1 MLTRGLAVIGVTLV
15 ALSGVAL
22 AKPKVALIT
31 FEGDPKGEAREVVSE
46 ALADDTK
53 VVGGKEVNRSIDK
66 LGLDVNDLAEKDL
79 RKLSKELEAD
89 AIVQGKL
96 SMKGPNHL
104 LHFKLFV
111 HGKKAKGFKIE
122 FGSLKSAKFKEKL
135 RDKMVAKLGGG
146 GDDDGA
152 TVKKK
157 GGAGDDDEDPITGK
171 KKKGAGEGDPLTSMK
186 KKGGDAGG
194 DDDGAKK
201 KKGGDA
207 GGDDDGA
214 AAKKKGGDEDGGPK
228 SKGPV
233 DVDDDKP
240 RKGKKRTGHRGDDDA
255 GPDVEANSDD
265 GEIKLP
271 AHSANRVAIRLDV
284 GGSIQKR
291 TLSFTSRSFP
301 QAPNTYTNK
310 PVPGV
315 RVEAEVYPLAFSNP
329 MGVAAGIGLGGMFDQ
344 TASLNLTSSAQ
355 PGTKFP
361 VTERRYS
368 IGPRFRLVFGGKPTS
383 PSLTIGVGYG
393 HRTFKVNR
401 TALEPGNTID
411 LPDVDYVGFDP
422 GLEFRIP
429 LVERVAL
436 IFGGSAMLLTS
447 AGPIQLADS
456 YGQAK
461 VTGGQGMG
469 GIDIVITSRIAARL
483 TGEFTQVGFA
493 FTGNGAQANA
503 RDMDPTTKDVGGAA
517 DRYLGGALTLAV
529 LY

>member
-135 RDKMVAKLGGG
+135 RDKMIAKLGGG
-146 GDDDGA
+146 DGDDGGTA
-152 TVKKK
+152 VKKK

-171 KKKGAGEGDPLTSMK
+171 KKKGAGDGDPLTSMK
-186 KKGGDAGG
+186 KKGGDDG
-194 DDDGAKK
+194 DDG
-201 KKGGDA
+201 
-207 GGDDDGA
+207 
-214 AAKKKGGDEDGGPK
+214 AKKKGGDEDGGPK

-233 DVDDDKP
+233 DVDADDKP
-240 RKGKKRTGHRGDDDA
+240 RKGKKRTGHRGDDDG

-265 GEIKLP
+265 DGAMKLP
-271 AHSANRVAIRLDV
+271 THSANRVAVRLDV

-329 MGVAAGIGLGGMFDQ
+329 MGVAGGIGLGGMFDQ

-401 TALEPGNTID
+401 SGLDMGNTID

-469 GIDIVITSRIAARL
+469 GIDIVITSRIAARI

-493 FTGNGAQANA
+493 FTGNGAQSNA